1 MKILKKW
8 SKTIEC
14 DACKCE
20 FEYGIEDLKFKTRYI
35 FN

>member
-20 FEYGIEDLKFKTRYI
+20 LEYGIEDLKFKTRYI